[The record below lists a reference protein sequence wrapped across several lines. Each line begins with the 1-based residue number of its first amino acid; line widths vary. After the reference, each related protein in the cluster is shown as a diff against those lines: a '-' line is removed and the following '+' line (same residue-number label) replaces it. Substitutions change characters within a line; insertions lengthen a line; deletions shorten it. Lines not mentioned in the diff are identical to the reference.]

1 MWNGQSQSHFAEV
14 EPIAQLAYQSGLAHV
29 RPGGSPET
37 TPAQV
42 EAGERKLYANNTTT
56 QLDSIGTPIYLST
69 SPPLNYIA
77 NLIIAV
83 NIQSCAPSN
92 VSKGLRAVDM

>member
-1 MWNGQSQSHFAEV
+1 MSAREGPLRRRQHKWKPARESCT
-14 EPIAQLAYQSGLAHV
+14 P
-29 RPGGSPET
+29 T
-37 TPAQV
+37 THH
-42 EAGERKLYANNTTT
+42 T
-56 QLDSIGTPIYLST
+56 LDSIGTPIYLST